1 MFNQKRSRDRDE
13 QRHVLRLPGYAH
25 YPLMVDIFVA
35 DHVSVTMETLE
46 VIAELREPASKAMD
60 RKSWFLERN
69 VEAVGVECADQ
80 CYSRCRN

>member
-1 MFNQKRSRDRDE
+1 MDG

-25 YPLMVDIFVA
+25 HLLMAEIVVI
-35 DHVSVTMETLE
+35 DHVSVTLGTLE
-46 VIAELREPASKAMD
+46 IIAELREVASKAMD
-60 RKSWFLERN
+60 RKSWFLQKN